1 MTSLVMW
8 NLKRNVISE
17 LNKTETDL
25 QTQRTNVWLP
35 EWGKGRRG
43 SDREFGTDM
52 CARLC
57 I

>member
-17 LNKTETDL
+17 LSIK
-25 QTQRTNVWLP
+25 QKQRHKLR
-35 EWGKGRRG
+35 EQAYSCWGGRMG
-43 SDREFGTDM
+43 EGIVREFRMDM
-52 CARLC
+52 THCS